1 MALKSLGQTV
11 SKREVPCQHKYS
23 PSIVCRGDGSLLGG
37 LGQYD
42 RGLSISSLTSCAPV
56 HLYRVAELN
65 APHRRQWRIRG
76 NRRDNIVRT

>member
-1 MALKSLGQTV
+1 MALKSFGADRKQKGSALST
-11 SKREVPCQHKYS
+11 YS